1 MTDDEIERRLL
12 ELSYTTDHKL
22 TVPAL
27 AYFAPCSMEDAQRVL
42 DRLVTQER
50 LRLEVDDNGNLNYE
64 LPDRERM
71 HTALTHPK
79 PMPLAIRHGTTANP
93 GIAAALSLIIPG
105 AGQLYAGRA
114 GSAAVW
120 FFVVMIGYLLILPG
134 LFLHVLCV
142 ISAAATA
149 HRLNDTPERLLLR
162 DQGRSA

>member
-12 ELSYTTDHKL
+12 ELAYTTDHKL

-50 LRLEVDDNGNLNYE
+50 LRLDVDDNGNLNYE

-71 HTALTHPK
+71 HTALTRPR
-79 PMPLAIRHGTTANP
+79 PAPLAIRHTATANP
-93 GIAAALSLIIPG
+93 GIAAVLSLVIPG
-105 AGQLYAGRA
+105 AGQLYAGRP

-120 FFVVMIGYLLILPG
+120 FIVVMIGYLLILPG

-142 ISAAATA
+142 ISAAASA
-149 HRLNDTPERLLLR
+149 HRLNDSAERLLLR
-162 DQGRSA
+162 DPGRSA